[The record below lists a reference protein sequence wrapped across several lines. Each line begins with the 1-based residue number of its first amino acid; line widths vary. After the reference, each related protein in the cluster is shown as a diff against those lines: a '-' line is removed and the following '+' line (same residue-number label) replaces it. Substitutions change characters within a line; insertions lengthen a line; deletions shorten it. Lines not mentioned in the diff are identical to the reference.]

1 VLKVGISKETV
12 RAARWV
18 VSVASVLSTIGPSPH
33 FGKDF
38 AQDVS

>member
-1 VLKVGISKETV
+1 MPKVGISKDTV

-18 VSVASVLSTIGPSPH
+18 VSAASDLSMSGPSPNL
-33 FGKDF
+33 GKDF